1 MTSRSLPQL
10 VLVEDVGA
18 DRSPF
23 AAVGYLPSADR
34 VCVLPSPGG
43 DEQSLTAD
51 ILRAIGKRGRR
62 PRFRP
67 SSSANPSLRTWLLAE
82 GIAEIL
88 VGAGDHLT
96 TEQLDLLDETS
107 HDCRVWLL
115 FEAKVPAFVSNRWSQ
130 LDTAIAKPQSA
141 SRFQREEPGAETP
154 DWTDFPALPLHR
166 EILFRGRCKR
176 LFDDVEMTRIDKAI
190 SAGADHARGILRRRS
205 ASAEEVAEPGIDP
218 TIPTW
223 PALALLRGC
232 QLGAL
237 SSGHVLEFDVRSWL
251 QTRRAI
257 GEFDET
263 SAAALREPLNPTPG
277 ALAVL
282 HVSTAAPAATLVG
295 LSASALNDDA
305 STVRVHDSVYA
316 VSDLVRSPLRAQKRL
331 SEEAGKLALF
341 PGEKTETLDHLR
353 AQKMLVAE
361 LRRLGLP
368 SATESVVG
376 GSRRKKRDAYLSPLI
391 GLQLRELPHAAS
403 R

>member
-1 MTSRSLPQL
+1 MTSKSLPQL

-23 AAVGYLPSADR
+23 AAVGYLPSAER
-34 VCVLPSPGG
+34 ICVLPSPNG
-43 DEQSLTAD
+43 DAQSLTAD

-62 PRFRP
+62 SRFRP
-67 SSSANPSLRTWLLAE
+67 SRSANPSLRTWLLAE

-130 LDTAIAKPQSA
+130 LETAIAKPQSA
-141 SRFQREEPGAETP
+141 SRFQREEPDAESA

-176 LFDDVEMTRIDKAI
+176 LFDDVEMTRIDKTI
-190 SAGADHARGILRRRS
+190 SAGADHARGILRRGS
-205 ASAEEVAEPGIDP
+205 ASAEEVAEPGLDP

-237 SSGHVLEFDVRSWL
+237 SSGHVLDFNVRSWL
-251 QTRRAI
+251 QARRAI
-257 GEFDET
+257 GEFDEV
-263 SAAALREPLNPTPG
+263 SAAALRESVNPTPG

-282 HVSTAAPAATLVG
+282 HISTAAPVATLVS
-295 LSASALNDDA
+295 LSISALNSDS

-316 VSDLVRSPLRAQKRL
+316 VSDSVRSPLRAQKRL
-331 SEEAGKLALF
+331 SEEAGKVALF
-341 PGEKTETLDHLR
+341 PGDKTETLDQLR

-376 GSRRKKRDAYLSPLI
+376 GSRRRMLDTYLSPLI
-391 GLQLRELPHAAS
+391 ELELRELPHAAS